1 MSKSVCATQEEKE
14 WIMNFTVHEH
24 NGVVEL
30 AIEGNILQESVD
42 VLKERF
48 MNLIENGHVQIVLN
62 MAQSNYVSSLCLA
75 VIVDVKNR
83 LAQSNGDLK
92 IANVNRLIRNLLEI
106 TNLVKKIELF
116 DSVEEAVASFMRMR

>member
-1 MSKSVCATQEEKE
+1 
-14 WIMNFTVHEH
+14 MNFTVHEH

-30 AIEGNILQESVD
+30 VTEGNVLQESVD
-42 VLKERF
+42 ALKKRF
-48 MNLIENGHVQIVLN
+48 YELIEHGKVQIVLN

-83 LAQSNGDLK
+83 LVMAKGDLK

-106 TNLVKKIELF
+106 TNLMKKIDLF
-116 DSVEEAVASFMRMR
+116 DSVDAAVAAFMKKT